1 MTENEKIY
9 RSRYQVI
16 SAVLPANNRIY
27 PQETTIEMKKM
38 VKPKGNQVEI
48 TEDTLMEQDFMI
60 VTQRQV

>member
-1 MTENEKIY
+1 
-9 RSRYQVI
+9 
-16 SAVLPANNRIY
+16 
-27 PQETTIEMKKM
+27 M